1 MSIDFKNQNGFSLIE
16 VMVTLVV
23 VSILVGIISTQFTV
37 FNKLINRYSDHSLF
51 RENYLVFLAILSK
64 DFFESELCEQ
74 LEEGIIQFKLDLN
87 FDSDYNDAAESI
99 AYRWNKG
106 RNRLERKSGK
116 GNFQAILKGLEQLK
130 WDFTNINQTTCIKFQ
145 TKSLFSSKTDVI
157 DFCRPV
163 FLN

>member
-1 MSIDFKNQNGFSLIE
+1 MSIDIKNQNGFSLIE
-16 VMVTLVV
+16 VLVTLVV
-23 VSILVGIISTQFTV
+23 ISILVGIISTQFTV

-64 DFFESELCEQ
+64 DFFESELCEP
-74 LEEGIIQFKLDLN
+74 LEEDIIQFKLDLN

-116 GNFQAILKGLEQLK
+116 GNFQAILNGLEQLK
-130 WDFTNINQTTCIKFQ
+130 WDLTNINQTTCIRFQ
-145 TKSLFSSKTDVI
+145 TK
-157 DFCRPV
+157 
-163 FLN
+163 